1 MNRNN
6 FKSVYSQAHILYG
19 TSMDTTNFE
28 DICLNGWELIGNKQT
43 SLYKYT
49 TSIENKRIK
58 LPCNV
63 EFIEAVFGP
72 FEDAQTSSNIGIYP
86 DVYNQ
91 WVEEFIES
99 WKLNKNVFYNKGA
112 LLKYRQEGDYL
123 VFDRDYGNVTILYH
137 GIIVDEEGLPYLT
150 DKEVQALAAYCAYI
164 DMYKKSLIQKDGN
177 LFQLATAVKSDW
189 LRLCN
194 AARIPAHLSQNDMND
209 VLDVKTRWDRK
220 MYGKKFAPIL

>member
-19 TSMDTTNFE
+19 TTLDTTNFE
-28 DICLNGWELIGNKQT
+28 DIALSGWELIGNRQT
-43 SLYKYT
+43 TLYKYT
-49 TSIENKRIK
+49 TSTEHRKIQ

-63 EFIEAVFGP
+63 DVIEAVFAP
-72 FEDAQTSSNIGIYP
+72 FVDAQTSTNYSIYP
-86 DVYNQ
+86 NIYNR
-91 WVEEFIES
+91 WIEEYIES
-99 WKLNKNVFYNKGA
+99 WKNNKSVFYDKGA

-123 VFDRDYGNVTILYH
+123 VFDRDYPNVTILYH
-137 GIIVDEEGLPYLT
+137 GIVVDEEGLPYLT

-164 DMYKKSLIQKDGN
+164 DIYKKSLVQKDGN

-194 AARIPAHLSQNDMND
+194 SARIPNHLSQNELND

-220 MYGKKFAPIL
+220 IYSKNFKPIL

>member
-6 FKSVYSQAHILYG
+6 FKSVYAQAYILYG
-19 TSMDTTNFE
+19 TTIDTTNFD
-28 DICLNGWELIGNKQT
+28 DICLNGWELIGNRQT
-43 SLYKYT
+43 RLYKYT
-49 TSIENKRIK
+49 TDTVDKKIQ

-63 EFIEAVFGP
+63 DLIEAVFAP
-72 FEDAQTSSNIGIYP
+72 YMDAQTSNNYSIYP

-91 WVEEFIES
+91 WTEEYIES
-99 WKLNKNVFYNKGA
+99 WKRNKSQFYDKGA

-123 VFDRDYGNVTILYH
+123 IFDKDYRHVTILYH
-137 GIIVDEEGLPYLT
+137 GVIVDEDGLPYLT

-164 DMYKKSLIQKDGN
+164 DLYKKSLIQKDGN

-189 LRLCN
+189 LKLCSS
-194 AARIPAHLSQNDMND
+194 ARIPTHLTQNDMND

-220 MYGKKFAPIL
+220 LYGKSFKPIL

>member
-6 FKSVYSQAHILYG
+6 FNSVYSQANILYG
-19 TSMDTTNFE
+19 TTIDTNNFE
-28 DICLNGWELIGNKQT
+28 DVCLSGWERIGNRQT
-43 SLYKYT
+43 ALYKYT
-49 TSIENKRIK
+49 TQTNDKKIK

-72 FEDAQTSSNIGIYP
+72 YVDSKTTNPYSVYP

-91 WVEEFIES
+91 WVEEYIES
-99 WKLNKNVFYNKGA
+99 WKRNKSSFYNKGV

-123 VFDRDYGNVTILYH
+123 VFDKDYDRITILYH
-137 GIIVDEEGLPYLT
+137 GIIVDEDGLPYLT
-150 DKEVQALAAYCAYI
+150 DKEVQALAAYCAYMDI
-164 DMYKKSLIQKDGN
+164 YKKSLIQKDGN
-177 LFQLATAVKSDW
+177 LFQLANAVKSDW

-194 AARIPAHLSQNDMND
+194 SARIPAHLSQNEIND

-220 MYGKKFAPIL
+220 QYGKSFKSIL

>member
-6 FKSVYSQAHILYG
+6 FKSVYSQAYILYG
-19 TSMDTTNFE
+19 TSIDTTNFE
-28 DICLNGWELIGNKQT
+28 DICLNGWELIGNRQT

-49 TSIENKRIK
+49 THTQDRKIK

-63 EFIEAVFGP
+63 EFIEAVFGRRM
-72 FEDAQTSSNIGIYP
+72 DAQTTNDYSVYP
-86 DVYNQ
+86 NVYNQ
-91 WVEEFIES
+91 WVEEYIES
-99 WKLNKNVFYNKGA
+99 WKRDKSVFYNSGV

-123 VFDRDYGNVTILYH
+123 VFDQDYANVTILYH
-137 GIIVDEEGLPYLT
+137 GIIVDEDGLPYLT

-164 DMYKKSLIQKDGN
+164 DIYKKSLIQKDGN
-177 LFQLATAVKSDW
+177 LFQLAAAVKNDW

-194 AARIPAHLSQNDMND
+194 SARIPAHLSQNDMNN

-220 MYGKKFAPIL
+220 MYGKKFSPIL